1 MTIMERLTLI
11 RAGYKAAEIR
21 EMEQK
26 EVAEPHEPQPMESRD
41 GMEQQP
47 SPAAG
52 PEGPD
57 AAQEETQAPDA
68 GEDARDAEIRRL
80 KSELDAARR
89 QNINSSEKE
98 PYGMDDYIRD
108 VFARRG

>member
-1 MTIMERLTLI
+1 MTLAERLSLI

-21 EMEQK
+21 EMEK
-26 EVAEPHEPQPMESRD
+26 EATEQHEPQPMESRD

-47 SPAAG
+47 STAAG

-57 AAQEETQAPDA
+57 PAPEETQAEETGNDP
-68 GEDARDAEIRRL
+68 RDAEILRL

-89 QNINSSEKE
+89 QNINSSEKA

-108 VFARRG
+108 VFKRGR